1 MKKALSILALALV
14 ALTASASEPAYK
26 ITEVAG
32 IRDHCSVTYKVNGND
47 ATPEN
52 GVINVNENDGITV
65 TITPDEGWIATPSG
79 QWSAAVTRGG
89 ASDFAML
96 KDIVFTP
103 AGENTWTFTMERAN
117 ALISVKYIK
126 IIQDTWIQDIP
137 STTYT
142 GSAKKPN
149 VTVKDGDYTLVE
161 GKDYTVT
168 YSNNTNAGTATV
180 TVTGKGNYTGSASK
194 NFTINKASRYVTFT
208 PYQFTRTFGDP
219 DFTIVPTTSGG
230 GILSYSSNDISIATV
245 NSSTGKVHIVGV
257 GKVRITA
264 RLSGSSNYKA
274 ASDWYEVTVVAKE
287 VAATMIGEI
296 AEQTYTGSPL
306 TPAVVVTDGDAT
318 LTEETDYTV
327 EYTNNTETGEA
338 TVTITGKGNY
348 TGTASTTFTIVA
360 DKTTLDGA
368 ITDAAAYYESIT
380 ADYADIAATL
390 LEAINAAK
398 GVQADKAAT
407 QQAVDN
413 AAEALKKAVQ
423 DAKDAVQVITGIDSV
438 KVSAVNS
445 VWYDLN
451 GRKLEG
457 NPTKKGV
464 YIQNGR
470 KVIVR

>member
-14 ALTASASEPAYK
+14 ALTASAYNLTVGTNEHGTISLKVGE
-26 ITEVAG
+26 TE
-32 IRDHCSVTYKVNGND
+32 N
-47 ATPEN
+47 ATTA
-52 GVINVNENDGITV
+52 NEGDEVTV
-65 TITPDEGWIATPSG
+65 TITPDEGWTVGTVTG
-79 QWSAAVTRGG
+79 QWHAAVVNAPRR
-89 ASDFAML
+89 AIDLLSDFTLSPVA
-96 KDIVFTP
+96 
-103 AGENTWTFTMERAN
+103 NTEDQWTFTMERAN
-117 ALISVKYIK
+117 VEISVKYIK

-161 GKDYTVT
+161 DKDYTVT
-168 YSNNTNAGTATV
+168 YSNNTNAGTATA
-180 TVTGKGNYTGSASK
+180 TVTGKGNYTGSVSK
-194 NFTINKASRYVTFT
+194 NFTINKASRDVTFN
-208 PYQFTRTFGDP
+208 PYHFTRTFGDP

-264 RLSGSSNYKA
+264 RLSGSSNYRP

-360 DKTTLDGA
+360 DKTTLDAA
-368 ITDAAAYYESIT
+368 ITDAADYYESIT

>member
-14 ALTASASEPAYK
+14 ALTASAYNLTVGTNEHGTISLK
-26 ITEVAG
+26 VGTTE
-32 IRDHCSVTYKVNGND
+32 N
-47 ATPEN
+47 ATTA
-52 GVINVNENDGITV
+52 NEGDEVTV
-65 TITPDEGWIATPSG
+65 TITPDEGWTVGTVTG
-79 QWSAAVTRGG
+79 QWHAAVVNAPRR
-89 ASDFAML
+89 AIDLLNDFTLSPVA
-96 KDIVFTP
+96 
-103 AGENTWTFTMERAN
+103 NTEDQWTFTMERAN
-117 ALISVKYIK
+117 VEISVKYIK

-137 STTYT
+137 SVTYT
-142 GSAKKPN
+142 GSAKKPS

-168 YSNNTNAGTATV
+168 YSNNTNAGTATA
-180 TVTGKGNYTGSASK
+180 TVTGKGNYTGSVSK
-194 NFTINKASRYVTFT
+194 NFTINKASRDVTFN
-208 PYQFTRTFGDP
+208 PYHFTRTFGDP

-264 RLSGSSNYKA
+264 RLSGSSNYRP

-360 DKTTLDGA
+360 DKTTLDAA
-368 ITDAAAYYESIT
+368 ITDAADYYESIT

>member
-14 ALTASASEPAYK
+14 ALTASAYNLTVGTNEHGTISLK
-26 ITEVAG
+26 VGTTE
-32 IRDHCSVTYKVNGND
+32 N
-47 ATPEN
+47 ATTA
-52 GVINVNENDGITV
+52 NEGDEVTV
-65 TITPDEGWIATPSG
+65 TITPDEGWTVGTVTG
-79 QWSAAVTRGG
+79 QWHAAVVNAPRR
-89 ASDFAML
+89 AIDLLSDFTLSPVA
-96 KDIVFTP
+96 
-103 AGENTWTFTMERAN
+103 NTEDQWTFTMERAN
-117 ALISVKYIK
+117 VEISVKYIK

-168 YSNNTNAGTATV
+168 YSNNTNAGTATA
-180 TVTGKGNYTGSASK
+180 TVTGKGNYTGSVSK
-194 NFTINKASRYVTFT
+194 NFTINKASRDVTFN
-208 PYQFTRTFGDP
+208 PYHFTRTFGDP

-264 RLSGSSNYKA
+264 RLSGSSNYRA

-360 DKTTLDGA
+360 DKTTLDAA
-368 ITDAAAYYESIT
+368 ITDAADYYESIT

>member
-14 ALTASASEPAYK
+14 ALTASAYNLTVGTNEHGTISLKVGA
-26 ITEVAG
+26 TE
-32 IRDHCSVTYKVNGND
+32 N
-47 ATPEN
+47 ATTA
-52 GVINVNENDGITV
+52 NEGDEVTV
-65 TITPDEGWIATPSG
+65 TITPDEGWTVGTVTG
-79 QWSAAVTRGG
+79 QWHAAVVNAPRR
-89 ASDFAML
+89 AVDLLSDFTLSPVA
-96 KDIVFTP
+96 
-103 AGENTWTFTMERAN
+103 NTEDQWTFTMERAN
-117 ALISVKYIK
+117 VEISVKYIK

-137 STTYT
+137 SVTYT
-142 GSAKKPN
+142 GSAKTPS

-264 RLSGSSNYKA
+264 RLSGSSNYRP

-360 DKTTLDGA
+360 DKTTLDAA
-368 ITDAAAYYESIT
+368 ITDAADYYESIT

>member
-14 ALTASASEPAYK
+14 ALTASAYNLTVGTNEHGTISLKVGE
-26 ITEVAG
+26 TE
-32 IRDHCSVTYKVNGND
+32 N
-47 ATPEN
+47 ATTA
-52 GVINVNENDGITV
+52 NEGDEVTV
-65 TITPDEGWIATPSG
+65 TITPDEGWTVGTVTG
-79 QWSAAVTRGG
+79 QWHAAVVNAPRR
-89 ASDFAML
+89 AIDLLNDFTLSPVA
-96 KDIVFTP
+96 
-103 AGENTWTFTMERAN
+103 NTEDQWTFTMERAN
-117 ALISVKYIK
+117 VEISVKYIK

-137 STTYT
+137 SVTYT
-142 GSAKKPN
+142 GSAKKPS

-161 GKDYTVT
+161 DKDYTVT
-168 YSNNTNAGTATV
+168 YSNNTNAGTATA
-180 TVTGKGNYTGSASK
+180 TVTGKGNYTGSVSK
-194 NFTINKASRYVTFT
+194 NFTINKASRDVTFN
-208 PYQFTRTFGDP
+208 PYHFTRTFGDP

-264 RLSGSSNYKA
+264 RLSGSSNYRA

-348 TGTASTTFTIVA
+348 TGTVSTTFTIVA
-360 DKTTLDGA
+360 DKTTLDAA
-368 ITDAAAYYESIT
+368 ITDAADYYESIT

>member
-14 ALTASASEPAYK
+14 ALTASAYNLTVGTNEHGTISLK
-26 ITEVAG
+26 VGTTE
-32 IRDHCSVTYKVNGND
+32 N
-47 ATPEN
+47 ATTA
-52 GVINVNENDGITV
+52 NEGDEVTV
-65 TITPDEGWIATPSG
+65 TITPDEGWTVGTVTG
-79 QWSAAVTRGG
+79 QWHAAVVNAPRR
-89 ASDFAML
+89 AIDLLSDFTLSPVA
-96 KDIVFTP
+96 
-103 AGENTWTFTMERAN
+103 NTEDQWTFTMERAN
-117 ALISVKYIK
+117 VEISVKYIK

-137 STTYT
+137 SVTYT

-180 TVTGKGNYTGSASK
+180 TITGKGNYTGSVSK
-194 NFTINKASRYVTFT
+194 NFTINKASRDVTFN
-208 PYQFTRTFGDP
+208 PYHFTRTFGDP

-264 RLSGSSNYKA
+264 RLSGSSNYRP

-360 DKTTLDGA
+360 DKTTLDAA
-368 ITDAAAYYESIT
+368 ITDAADYYESIT

-470 KVIVR
+470 KVVVK

>member
-14 ALTASASEPAYK
+14 ALTASAYNLTVGTNEHGTISLK
-26 ITEVAG
+26 VGTTE
-32 IRDHCSVTYKVNGND
+32 N
-47 ATPEN
+47 ATTA
-52 GVINVNENDGITV
+52 NEGDEVTV
-65 TITPDEGWIATPSG
+65 TITPDEGWTVGTVTG
-79 QWSAAVTRGG
+79 QWHAAVVNAPRR
-89 ASDFAML
+89 AIDLLNDFTLSPVA
-96 KDIVFTP
+96 
-103 AGENTWTFTMERAN
+103 NTEDQWTFTMERAN
-117 ALISVKYIK
+117 VEISVKYIK

-137 STTYT
+137 SVTYT

-168 YSNNTNAGTATV
+168 YSNNTNAGTATA
-180 TVTGKGNYTGSASK
+180 TVTGKGNYTGSVSK
-194 NFTINKASRYVTFT
+194 NFTINKASRDVTFN
-208 PYQFTRTFGDP
+208 PYHFTRTFGDP

-264 RLSGSSNYKA
+264 RLSGSSNYRP

-348 TGTASTTFTIVA
+348 TGTVSTTFTIVA
-360 DKTTLDGA
+360 DKTTLDAA
-368 ITDAAAYYESIT
+368 ITDAADYYESIT

>member
-1 MKKALSILALALV
+1 MT
-14 ALTASASEPAYK
+14 LTASAISGYQLSTGTSEHGQLKFMVNNAEVTTAQEGVVVTVVVTPDDNWSTKTVTAQAYA
-26 ITEVAG
+26 EWGDAQAPQHRAG
-32 IRDHCSVTYKVNGND
+32 VTILDDLTVSSTD
-47 ATPEN
+47 
-52 GVINVNENDGITV
+52 NVNE
-65 TITPDEGWIATPSG
+65 
-79 QWSAAVTRGG
+79 
-89 ASDFAML
+89 
-96 KDIVFTP
+96 
-103 AGENTWTFTMERAN
+103 WTFTMPATKVQVN
-117 ALISVKYIK
+117 AEYRKMLTHPTISIE
-126 IIQDTWIQDIP
+126 DIA
-137 STTYT
+137 SVTYT

-168 YSNNTNAGTATV
+168 YSNNTNAGTATA
-180 TVTGKGNYTGSASK
+180 TVTGKGNYTGSVSK
-194 NFTINKASRYVTFT
+194 NFTINKASRDVTFN
-208 PYQFTRTFGDP
+208 PYHFTRTFGDP

-264 RLSGSSNYKA
+264 RLSGSSNYRP

-360 DKTTLDGA
+360 DKTTLDAA

-470 KVIVR
+470 KVVIK

>member
-14 ALTASASEPAYK
+14 ALTASAYNLTVGTNEHGTISLK
-26 ITEVAG
+26 VGTTE
-32 IRDHCSVTYKVNGND
+32 N
-47 ATPEN
+47 ATTA
-52 GVINVNENDGITV
+52 NEGDEVTV
-65 TITPDEGWIATPSG
+65 TITPDEGWTVGTVTG
-79 QWSAAVTRGG
+79 QWHAAVVNAPRR
-89 ASDFAML
+89 AIDLLNDFTLSPVA
-96 KDIVFTP
+96 
-103 AGENTWTFTMERAN
+103 NTEDQWTFTMERAN
-117 ALISVKYIK
+117 VEISVKYIK

-137 STTYT
+137 SVTYT

-168 YSNNTNAGTATV
+168 YSNNTNAGTATA
-180 TVTGKGNYTGSASK
+180 TVTGKGNYTGSVSK
-194 NFTINKASRYVTFT
+194 NFTINKASRDVTFN
-208 PYQFTRTFGDP
+208 PYHFTRTFGDP

-264 RLSGSSNYKA
+264 RLSGSSNYRP

-348 TGTASTTFTIVA
+348 TGTVSTTFTIVA

>member
-14 ALTASASEPAYK
+14 ALTASAYNLTVGTNEHGTISLKVGE
-26 ITEVAG
+26 TE
-32 IRDHCSVTYKVNGND
+32 N
-47 ATPEN
+47 ATTA
-52 GVINVNENDGITV
+52 NEGDEVTV
-65 TITPDEGWIATPSG
+65 TITPDEGWTVGTVTG
-79 QWSAAVTRGG
+79 QWHAAVVNAPRR
-89 ASDFAML
+89 AIDLLSDFTLSPVA
-96 KDIVFTP
+96 
-103 AGENTWTFTMERAN
+103 NTEDQWTFTMERAN
-117 ALISVKYIK
+117 VEISVKYIK

-137 STTYT
+137 SVTYT
-142 GSAKKPN
+142 GSAKKPS

-161 GKDYTVT
+161 DKDYTVT
-168 YSNNTNAGTATV
+168 YSNNTNAGTATA
-180 TVTGKGNYTGSASK
+180 TVTGKGNYTGSVSK
-194 NFTINKASRYVTFT
+194 NFTINKASRDVTFN
-208 PYQFTRTFGDP
+208 PYHFTRTFGDP

-264 RLSGSSNYKA
+264 RLSGSSNYRP

-360 DKTTLDGA
+360 DKTTLDAA
-368 ITDAAAYYESIT
+368 ITDAADYYESIT

>member
-14 ALTASASEPAYK
+14 ALTASAYNLTVGTNEHGTISLK
-26 ITEVAG
+26 VGTTE
-32 IRDHCSVTYKVNGND
+32 N
-47 ATPEN
+47 ATTA
-52 GVINVNENDGITV
+52 NEGDEVTV
-65 TITPDEGWIATPSG
+65 TITPDEGWTVGTVTG
-79 QWSAAVTRGG
+79 QWHAAVVNAPRR
-89 ASDFAML
+89 AIDLLSDFTLSPVA
-96 KDIVFTP
+96 
-103 AGENTWTFTMERAN
+103 NTEDQWTFTMERAN
-117 ALISVKYIK
+117 VEISVKYIK

-137 STTYT
+137 SVTYT
-142 GSAKKPN
+142 GSAKKPS

-161 GKDYTVT
+161 DKDYTVT
-168 YSNNTNAGTATV
+168 YSNNTNAGTATA
-180 TVTGKGNYTGSASK
+180 TVTGKGNYTGSVSK
-194 NFTINKASRYVTFT
+194 NFTINKASRDVTFN
-208 PYQFTRTFGDP
+208 PYHFTRTFGDP

-264 RLSGSSNYKA
+264 RLSGSSNYRP

-348 TGTASTTFTIVA
+348 TGTVSTTFTIVA
-360 DKTTLDGA
+360 DKTTLDAA
-368 ITDAAAYYESIT
+368 ITDAADYYESIS

>member
-14 ALTASASEPAYK
+14 ALTASAYNLTVGTNEHGTISLK
-26 ITEVAG
+26 VGTTE
-32 IRDHCSVTYKVNGND
+32 N
-47 ATPEN
+47 ATTA
-52 GVINVNENDGITV
+52 NEGDEVTV
-65 TITPDEGWIATPSG
+65 TITPDEGWTVGTVTG
-79 QWSAAVTRGG
+79 QWHAAVVNAPRR
-89 ASDFAML
+89 AIDLLNDFTLSPVA
-96 KDIVFTP
+96 
-103 AGENTWTFTMERAN
+103 NTEDQWTFTMERAN
-117 ALISVKYIK
+117 VEISVKYIK

-137 STTYT
+137 SVTYT

-161 GKDYTVT
+161 DKDYTVT
-168 YSNNTNAGTATV
+168 YSNNTNAGTATA
-180 TVTGKGNYTGSASK
+180 TVTGKGNYTGSVSK
-194 NFTINKASRYVTFT
+194 NFTINKASRDVTFN
-208 PYQFTRTFGDP
+208 PYHFTRTFGDP

-264 RLSGSSNYKA
+264 RLSGSSNYRP

-348 TGTASTTFTIVA
+348 TGTVSTTFTIVA
-360 DKTTLDGA
+360 DKTTLDAA
-368 ITDAAAYYESIT
+368 ITDAADYYESIT

>member
-14 ALTASASEPAYK
+14 ALTASAYNLTVGTNEHGTISLK
-26 ITEVAG
+26 VGTTE
-32 IRDHCSVTYKVNGND
+32 N
-47 ATPEN
+47 ATTA
-52 GVINVNENDGITV
+52 NEGDEVTV
-65 TITPDEGWIATPSG
+65 TITPDEGWTVGTVTG
-79 QWSAAVTRGG
+79 QWHAAVVNAPRR
-89 ASDFAML
+89 AIDLLNDFTLSPVA
-96 KDIVFTP
+96 
-103 AGENTWTFTMERAN
+103 NTEDQWTFTMERAN
-117 ALISVKYIK
+117 VEISVKYIK

-137 STTYT
+137 SVTYT

-168 YSNNTNAGTATV
+168 YSNNTNAGTATA
-180 TVTGKGNYTGSASK
+180 TVTGKGNYTGSVSK
-194 NFTINKASRYVTFT
+194 NFTINKASRDVTFN
-208 PYQFTRTFGDP
+208 PYHFTRTFGDP

-264 RLSGSSNYKA
+264 RLSGSSNYRP

-360 DKTTLDGA
+360 NKTTLDGA

>member
-1 MKKALSILALALV
+1 MKKIFSILVLALV
-14 ALTASASEPAYK
+14 ALTASAYNLTVGTNEHGTVSFK
-26 ITEVAG
+26 VGTTE
-32 IRDHCSVTYKVNGND
+32 D
-47 ATPEN
+47 AMTA
-52 GVINVNENDGITV
+52 NEGDEVTV
-65 TITPDEGWIATPSG
+65 TITPDEGWTVGMVTG
-79 QWSAAVTRGG
+79 QWHAAVVNAPRR
-89 ASDFAML
+89 AIDLLNDFTLSPVA
-96 KDIVFTP
+96 DT
-103 AGENTWTFTMERAN
+103 EDQWTFTMERAN
-117 ALISVKYIK
+117 AEISVKYIK

-194 NFTINKASRYVTFT
+194 NFTINRASRDVTFD
-208 PYQFTRTFGDP
+208 PYHFTRTFGDP
-219 DFTIVPTTSGG
+219 DFTIVPTTSGI
-230 GILSYSSNDISIATV
+230 GILSYSSGDNSIATV

-264 RLSGSSNYKA
+264 RLSASSNYIA
-274 ASDWYEVTVVAKE
+274 ASDWYELTVLAKE

-360 DKTTLDGA
+360 DKTTLDAA

>member
-14 ALTASASEPAYK
+14 ALTASAYNLTVGTNEHGTISLK
-26 ITEVAG
+26 VGTTE
-32 IRDHCSVTYKVNGND
+32 N
-47 ATPEN
+47 ATTA
-52 GVINVNENDGITV
+52 NEGDEVTV
-65 TITPDEGWIATPSG
+65 TITPDEGWTVGTVTG
-79 QWSAAVTRGG
+79 QWHAAVVNAPRR
-89 ASDFAML
+89 AIDLLNDFTLSPVA
-96 KDIVFTP
+96 
-103 AGENTWTFTMERAN
+103 NTEDQWTFTMERAN
-117 ALISVKYIK
+117 VEISVKYIK

-137 STTYT
+137 SVTYT

-161 GKDYTVT
+161 DKDYTVT
-168 YSNNTNAGTATV
+168 YSNNTNAGTATA
-180 TVTGKGNYTGSASK
+180 TVTGKGNYTGSVSK
-194 NFTINKASRYVTFT
+194 NFTINKASRDVTFN
-208 PYQFTRTFGDP
+208 PYHFTRTFGDP

-264 RLSGSSNYKA
+264 RLSGSSNYRA

-348 TGTASTTFTIVA
+348 TGTVSTTFTIVA
-360 DKTTLDGA
+360 DKTTLDAA
-368 ITDAAAYYESIT
+368 ITDAADYYESIT

>member
-14 ALTASASEPAYK
+14 ALTASAYNLTVGTNEHGTISLKVGE
-26 ITEVAG
+26 TE
-32 IRDHCSVTYKVNGND
+32 N
-47 ATPEN
+47 ATTA
-52 GVINVNENDGITV
+52 NEGDEVTV
-65 TITPDEGWIATPSG
+65 TITPDEGWTVGTVTG
-79 QWSAAVTRGG
+79 QWHAAVVNAPRR
-89 ASDFAML
+89 AIDLLSDFTLSPVA
-96 KDIVFTP
+96 
-103 AGENTWTFTMERAN
+103 NTEDQWTFTMERAN
-117 ALISVKYIK
+117 VEISVKYIK

-137 STTYT
+137 SVTYT
-142 GSAKKPN
+142 GSAKTPS

-161 GKDYTVT
+161 DKDYTVT
-168 YSNNTNAGTATV
+168 YSNNTNAGTATA

-194 NFTINKASRYVTFT
+194 DFTINKASRDVTFN
-208 PYQFTRTFGDP
+208 PYHFTRTFGDP

-264 RLSGSSNYKA
+264 RLSGSSNYRP

-360 DKTTLDGA
+360 DKTTLDAA
-368 ITDAAAYYESIT
+368 ITDAADYYESIT

>member
-1 MKKALSILALALV
+1 MKRKLLSLLALV
-14 ALTASASEPAYK
+14 SMTLTASAISGYQLSTGTSEHGQLKFMVNNAEVTTAQEGVVVTVVVTPDDNWSTKTVTAQAYA
-26 ITEVAG
+26 EWGDAQAPQHRAG
-32 IRDHCSVTYKVNGND
+32 VTILDDLTVSSTD
-47 ATPEN
+47 
-52 GVINVNENDGITV
+52 NVNE
-65 TITPDEGWIATPSG
+65 
-79 QWSAAVTRGG
+79 
-89 ASDFAML
+89 
-96 KDIVFTP
+96 
-103 AGENTWTFTMERAN
+103 WTFTMPATKVQVN
-117 ALISVKYIK
+117 AEYRKMLTHPTISIE
-126 IIQDTWIQDIP
+126 DIA
-137 STTYT
+137 SVTYT

-149 VTVKDGDYTLVE
+149 VTVKDGEKVLTLNT
-161 GKDYTVT
+161 DYTVSYT
-168 YSNNTNAGTATV
+168 NNVNAGTATV
-180 TVTGKGNYTGSASK
+180 TITGKGNYTGSVSK
-194 NFTINKASRYVTFT
+194 NFTINKASRDVTFN
-208 PYQFTRTFGDP
+208 PYHFTRTFGDP

-264 RLSGSSNYKA
+264 RLSGSSNYRP

-348 TGTASTTFTIVA
+348 TGTVSTTFTIVA
-360 DKTTLDGA
+360 DKTTLDAA
-368 ITDAAAYYESIT
+368 ITDAADYYESIT

>member
-1 MKKALSILALALV
+1 M
-14 ALTASASEPAYK
+14 
-26 ITEVAG
+26 
-32 IRDHCSVTYKVNGND
+32 
-47 ATPEN
+47 
-52 GVINVNENDGITV
+52 
-65 TITPDEGWIATPSG
+65 
-79 QWSAAVTRGG
+79 
-89 ASDFAML
+89 
-96 KDIVFTP
+96 
-103 AGENTWTFTMERAN
+103 
-117 ALISVKYIK
+117 
-126 IIQDTWIQDIP
+126 
-137 STTYT
+137 
-142 GSAKKPN
+142 
-149 VTVKDGDYTLVE
+149 
-161 GKDYTVT
+161 
-168 YSNNTNAGTATV
+168 
-180 TVTGKGNYTGSASK
+180 
-194 NFTINKASRYVTFT
+194 
-208 PYQFTRTFGDP
+208 
-219 DFTIVPTTSGG
+219 
-230 GILSYSSNDISIATV
+230 
-245 NSSTGKVHIVGV
+245 
-257 GKVRITA
+257 
-264 RLSGSSNYKA
+264 
-274 ASDWYEVTVVAKE
+274 
-287 VAATMIGEI
+287 
-296 AEQTYTGSPL
+296 
-306 TPAVVVTDGDAT
+306 VTDGDAT

-348 TGTASTTFTIVA
+348 TGTVSTTFTIVA
-360 DKTTLDGA
+360 DKTTLDAA
-368 ITDAAAYYESIT
+368 ITDAADYYESIT

>member
-14 ALTASASEPAYK
+14 ALTASAYNLTVGTNEHGTISLK
-26 ITEVAG
+26 VGTTE
-32 IRDHCSVTYKVNGND
+32 N
-47 ATPEN
+47 ATTA
-52 GVINVNENDGITV
+52 NEGDEVTV
-65 TITPDEGWIATPSG
+65 TITPDEGWTVGTVTG
-79 QWSAAVTRGG
+79 QWHAAVVNAPRR
-89 ASDFAML
+89 AIDLLNDFTLSPVA
-96 KDIVFTP
+96 
-103 AGENTWTFTMERAN
+103 NTEDQWTFTMERAN
-117 ALISVKYIK
+117 VEISVKYIK

-137 STTYT
+137 SVTYT
-142 GSAKKPN
+142 GSAKTPS

-161 GKDYTVT
+161 DKDYTVT
-168 YSNNTNAGTATV
+168 YSNNTNAGTATA
-180 TVTGKGNYTGSASK
+180 TVTGKGNYTGSVSK
-194 NFTINKASRYVTFT
+194 NFTINKASRDVTFN
-208 PYQFTRTFGDP
+208 PYHFTRTFGDP

-264 RLSGSSNYKA
+264 RLSGSSNYRP

-348 TGTASTTFTIVA
+348 TGTVSTTFTIVA
-360 DKTTLDGA
+360 DKTTLDAA
-368 ITDAAAYYESIT
+368 ITDAADYYESIT

>member
-14 ALTASASEPAYK
+14 ALTASAYNLTVGTNEHGTISLK
-26 ITEVAG
+26 VGTTE
-32 IRDHCSVTYKVNGND
+32 N
-47 ATPEN
+47 ATTA
-52 GVINVNENDGITV
+52 NEGDEVTV
-65 TITPDEGWIATPSG
+65 TITPDEGWTVGTVTG
-79 QWSAAVTRGG
+79 QWHAAVVNAPRR
-89 ASDFAML
+89 AIDLLSDFTLSPVA
-96 KDIVFTP
+96 
-103 AGENTWTFTMERAN
+103 NTEDQWTFTMERAN
-117 ALISVKYIK
+117 VEISVKYIK

-137 STTYT
+137 SVTYT
-142 GSAKKPN
+142 GSAKTPS

-161 GKDYTVT
+161 DKDYTVT
-168 YSNNTNAGTATV
+168 YSNNTNAGTATA
-180 TVTGKGNYTGSASK
+180 TVTGKGNYTGSVSK
-194 NFTINKASRYVTFT
+194 NFTINKASRDVTFN
-208 PYQFTRTFGDP
+208 PYHFTRTFGDP

-264 RLSGSSNYKA
+264 RLSGSSNYRP

-360 DKTTLDGA
+360 DKTTLDAA

>member
-14 ALTASASEPAYK
+14 ALTASAKVAPTYSLTKADGAEAHGI
-26 ITEVAG
+26 ITFKVGETENATTANEGDEV
-32 IRDHCSVTYKVNGND
+32 
-47 ATPEN
+47 
-52 GVINVNENDGITV
+52 TV
-65 TITPDEGWIATPSG
+65 TITPDEGWTVGTVTG
-79 QWSAAVTRGG
+79 QWHAAVVNAPRR
-89 ASDFAML
+89 AIDLLNDFTLSPVA
-96 KDIVFTP
+96 
-103 AGENTWTFTMERAN
+103 NTEDQWTFTMERAN
-117 ALISVKYIK
+117 VEISVKYIK

-137 STTYT
+137 SVTYT

-194 NFTINKASRYVTFT
+194 NFTINKASRDVTFN
-208 PYQFTRTFGDP
+208 PYHFTRTFGDP

-264 RLSGSSNYKA
+264 RLSGSSNYFA

>member
-14 ALTASASEPAYK
+14 ALTASAYNLTVGTNEHGTISLK
-26 ITEVAG
+26 VGTTE
-32 IRDHCSVTYKVNGND
+32 N
-47 ATPEN
+47 ATTA
-52 GVINVNENDGITV
+52 NEGDEVTV
-65 TITPDEGWIATPSG
+65 TITPDEGWTVGTVTG
-79 QWSAAVTRGG
+79 QWHAAVVNAPRR
-89 ASDFAML
+89 AIDLLNDFTLSPVA
-96 KDIVFTP
+96 
-103 AGENTWTFTMERAN
+103 NTEDQWTFTMERAN
-117 ALISVKYIK
+117 VEISVKYIK

-137 STTYT
+137 SVTYT

-161 GKDYTVT
+161 DKDYTVT
-168 YSNNTNAGTATV
+168 YSNNTNAGTATA
-180 TVTGKGNYTGSASK
+180 TVTGKGNYTGSVSK
-194 NFTINKASRYVTFT
+194 NFTINKASRDVTFN
-208 PYQFTRTFGDP
+208 PYHFTRTFGDP

-264 RLSGSSNYKA
+264 RLSGSSNYRP

-360 DKTTLDGA
+360 NKTTLDGA
-368 ITDAAAYYESIT
+368 ITDAADYYESIT

>member
-14 ALTASASEPAYK
+14 ALTASAYNLTVGTNEHGTISLK
-26 ITEVAG
+26 VGTTE
-32 IRDHCSVTYKVNGND
+32 N
-47 ATPEN
+47 ATTA
-52 GVINVNENDGITV
+52 NEGDEVTV
-65 TITPDEGWIATPSG
+65 TITPDEGWTVGTVTG
-79 QWSAAVTRGG
+79 QWHAAVVNAPRR
-89 ASDFAML
+89 AIDLLSDFTLSPVA
-96 KDIVFTP
+96 
-103 AGENTWTFTMERAN
+103 NTEDQWTFTMERAN
-117 ALISVKYIK
+117 VEISVKYIK

-137 STTYT
+137 SVTYT
-142 GSAKKPN
+142 GSAKKPS

-168 YSNNTNAGTATV
+168 YSNNTNAGTATA
-180 TVTGKGNYTGSASK
+180 TVTGKGNYTGSVSK
-194 NFTINKASRYVTFT
+194 NFTINKASRDVTFN
-208 PYQFTRTFGDP
+208 PYHFTRTFGDP

-264 RLSGSSNYKA
+264 RLSGSSNYRP

-360 DKTTLDGA
+360 DKTTLDAA
-368 ITDAAAYYESIT
+368 ITDAADYYESIT

>member
-1 MKKALSILALALV
+1 MKKIFSILVLALV
-14 ALTASASEPAYK
+14 ALTASAYNLTVGTNEHGTVSFK
-26 ITEVAG
+26 VGTTE
-32 IRDHCSVTYKVNGND
+32 D
-47 ATPEN
+47 AMTA
-52 GVINVNENDGITV
+52 NEGDEVTV
-65 TITPDEGWIATPSG
+65 TITPDEGWTVGMVTG
-79 QWSAAVTRGG
+79 QWHAAVVNAPRR
-89 ASDFAML
+89 AIDLLNDFTLSPVA
-96 KDIVFTP
+96 DT
-103 AGENTWTFTMERAN
+103 EDQWTFTMERAN
-117 ALISVKYIK
+117 AEISVKYIK

-194 NFTINKASRYVTFT
+194 NFTINRASRDVTFN
-208 PYQFTRTFGDP
+208 PYRFTRTFGDP

-230 GILSYSSNDISIATV
+230 GFLSYSSSDISIATV

-264 RLSGSSNYKA
+264 RLSASSNYIA
-274 ASDWYEVTVVAKE
+274 ASDWYELTVLAKE

-360 DKTTLDGA
+360 DKTTLDAA

>member
-1 MKKALSILALALV
+1 MKKIFSILVLALV
-14 ALTASASEPAYK
+14 ALTASAYNLTVGTNEHGTVSFK
-26 ITEVAG
+26 VGTTE
-32 IRDHCSVTYKVNGND
+32 D
-47 ATPEN
+47 AMTA
-52 GVINVNENDGITV
+52 NEGDEVTV
-65 TITPDEGWIATPSG
+65 TITPDEGWTVGMVTG
-79 QWSAAVTRGG
+79 QWHAAVVNAPRR
-89 ASDFAML
+89 AIDLLNDFTLSPVA
-96 KDIVFTP
+96 DT
-103 AGENTWTFTMERAN
+103 EDQWTFTMERAN
-117 ALISVKYIK
+117 AEISVKYIK

-194 NFTINKASRYVTFT
+194 NFTINRASRDVTFN
-208 PYQFTRTFGDP
+208 PYRFTRTFGDP

-230 GILSYSSNDISIATV
+230 GFLSYSSSDISIATV

-274 ASDWYEVTVVAKE
+274 ASDWYELTVLAKE

-318 LTEETDYTV
+318 LTEETDFTV

-360 DKTTLDGA
+360 DKTTLDAA

>member
-1 MKKALSILALALV
+1 MT
-14 ALTASASEPAYK
+14 LTASAISGYQLSTGTSEHGQLKFMVNNAEVTTAQEGVVVTVVVTPDDNWSTKTVTAQAYA
-26 ITEVAG
+26 EWGDAQAPQHRAG
-32 IRDHCSVTYKVNGND
+32 VTILDDLTVSSTD
-47 ATPEN
+47 
-52 GVINVNENDGITV
+52 NVNE
-65 TITPDEGWIATPSG
+65 
-79 QWSAAVTRGG
+79 
-89 ASDFAML
+89 
-96 KDIVFTP
+96 
-103 AGENTWTFTMERAN
+103 WTFTMPATKVQVN
-117 ALISVKYIK
+117 AEYRKMLTHPTISIE
-126 IIQDTWIQDIP
+126 DIA
-137 STTYT
+137 SVTYT

-149 VTVKDGDYTLVE
+149 VTVKDGEKVLTLNT
-161 GKDYTVT
+161 DYTVSYT
-168 YSNNTNAGTATV
+168 NNVNAGTATV
-180 TVTGKGNYTGSASK
+180 TITGKGNYTGSVSK
-194 NFTINKASRYVTFT
+194 NFTINKASRDVTFN
-208 PYQFTRTFGDP
+208 PYHFTRTFGDP

-264 RLSGSSNYKA
+264 RLSGSSNYRP

-470 KVIVR
+470 KVVIK

>member
-14 ALTASASEPAYK
+14 ALTASAYNLTVGTNEHGTISLK
-26 ITEVAG
+26 VGTTE
-32 IRDHCSVTYKVNGND
+32 N
-47 ATPEN
+47 ATTA
-52 GVINVNENDGITV
+52 NEGDEVTV
-65 TITPDEGWIATPSG
+65 TITPDEGWTVGTVTG
-79 QWSAAVTRGG
+79 QWHAAVVNAPRR
-89 ASDFAML
+89 AVDLLSDFTLSPVA
-96 KDIVFTP
+96 
-103 AGENTWTFTMERAN
+103 NTEDQWTFTMERAN
-117 ALISVKYIK
+117 VEISVKYIK

-137 STTYT
+137 SVTYT

-168 YSNNTNAGTATV
+168 YSNNTNAGTATA
-180 TVTGKGNYTGSASK
+180 TVTGKGNYTGSVSK
-194 NFTINKASRYVTFT
+194 NFTINKASRDVTFN
-208 PYQFTRTFGDP
+208 PYHFTRTFGDP

-264 RLSGSSNYKA
+264 RLSGSSNYRP

-348 TGTASTTFTIVA
+348 TGTVSTTFTIVA
-360 DKTTLDGA
+360 DKTTLDAA
-368 ITDAAAYYESIT
+368 ITDAADYYESIT

>member
-14 ALTASASEPAYK
+14 ALTASAYNLTVGTNEHGTISLKVGE
-26 ITEVAG
+26 TE
-32 IRDHCSVTYKVNGND
+32 N
-47 ATPEN
+47 ATTA
-52 GVINVNENDGITV
+52 NEGDEVTV
-65 TITPDEGWIATPSG
+65 TITPDEGWTVGTVTG
-79 QWSAAVTRGG
+79 QWHAAVVNAPRR
-89 ASDFAML
+89 AIDLLNDFTLSPVA
-96 KDIVFTP
+96 
-103 AGENTWTFTMERAN
+103 NTEDQWTFTMERAN
-117 ALISVKYIK
+117 VEISVKYIK

-137 STTYT
+137 SVTYT

-168 YSNNTNAGTATV
+168 YSNNTNAGTATA
-180 TVTGKGNYTGSASK
+180 TVTGKGNYTGSVSK
-194 NFTINKASRYVTFT
+194 NFTINKASRDVTFN
-208 PYQFTRTFGDP
+208 PYHFTRTFGDP

-264 RLSGSSNYKA
+264 RLSGSSNYRA

-360 DKTTLDGA
+360 NKTTLDGA
-368 ITDAAAYYESIT
+368 ITDAADYYESIT

>member
-14 ALTASASEPAYK
+14 ALTASAYNLTVGTNEHGTISLKVGE
-26 ITEVAG
+26 TE
-32 IRDHCSVTYKVNGND
+32 N
-47 ATPEN
+47 ATTA
-52 GVINVNENDGITV
+52 NEGDEVTV
-65 TITPDEGWIATPSG
+65 TITPDEGWTVGTVTG
-79 QWSAAVTRGG
+79 QWHAAVVNAPRR
-89 ASDFAML
+89 AIDLLSDFTLSPVA
-96 KDIVFTP
+96 
-103 AGENTWTFTMERAN
+103 NTEDQWTFTMERAN
-117 ALISVKYIK
+117 VEISVKYIK

-137 STTYT
+137 SVTYT
-142 GSAKKPN
+142 GSAKTPS

-161 GKDYTVT
+161 DKDYTVT
-168 YSNNTNAGTATV
+168 YSNNTNAGTATA
-180 TVTGKGNYTGSASK
+180 TVTGKGNYTGSVSK
-194 NFTINKASRYVTFT
+194 NFTINKASRDVTFN
-208 PYQFTRTFGDP
+208 PYHFTRTFGDP

-264 RLSGSSNYKA
+264 RLSGSSNYRP

-360 DKTTLDGA
+360 DKTTLDAA
-368 ITDAAAYYESIT
+368 ITDAADYYESIT

>member
-14 ALTASASEPAYK
+14 ALTASAYNLTVGTNEHGTISLK
-26 ITEVAG
+26 VGTTE
-32 IRDHCSVTYKVNGND
+32 N
-47 ATPEN
+47 ATTA
-52 GVINVNENDGITV
+52 NEGDEVTV
-65 TITPDEGWIATPSG
+65 TITPDEGWTVGTVTG
-79 QWSAAVTRGG
+79 QWHAAVVNAPRR
-89 ASDFAML
+89 AIDLLSDFTLSPVA
-96 KDIVFTP
+96 
-103 AGENTWTFTMERAN
+103 NTEDQWTFTMERAN
-117 ALISVKYIK
+117 VEISVKYIK

-137 STTYT
+137 SVTYT
-142 GSAKKPN
+142 GSAKKPS

-161 GKDYTVT
+161 DKDYTVT
-168 YSNNTNAGTATV
+168 YSNNTNAGTATA
-180 TVTGKGNYTGSASK
+180 TVTGKGNYTGSVSK
-194 NFTINKASRYVTFT
+194 NFTINKASRDVTFN
-208 PYQFTRTFGDP
+208 PYHFTRTFGDP

-264 RLSGSSNYKA
+264 RLSGSSNYRP

-360 DKTTLDGA
+360 DKTTLDAA
-368 ITDAAAYYESIT
+368 ITDAADYYESIT

>member
-1 MKKALSILALALV
+1 MKRKLLSLLALV
-14 ALTASASEPAYK
+14 SMTLTASAISGYQLSTGTSEHGQLKFMVNNAEVTTAQEGVVVTVVVTPDDNWSTKTVTAQAYA
-26 ITEVAG
+26 EWGDAQAPQHRAG
-32 IRDHCSVTYKVNGND
+32 VTILDDLTVSSTD
-47 ATPEN
+47 
-52 GVINVNENDGITV
+52 NVNE
-65 TITPDEGWIATPSG
+65 
-79 QWSAAVTRGG
+79 
-89 ASDFAML
+89 
-96 KDIVFTP
+96 
-103 AGENTWTFTMERAN
+103 WTFTMPATKVQVN
-117 ALISVKYIK
+117 AEYRKMLTHPTISIE
-126 IIQDTWIQDIP
+126 DIA
-137 STTYT
+137 SVTYT

-149 VTVKDGDYTLVE
+149 VIVKDGETTLVE

-180 TVTGKGNYTGSASK
+180 TITGKGNYTGSVSK
-194 NFTINKASRYVTFT
+194 NFTINKASRDVTFN
-208 PYQFTRTFGDP
+208 PYHFTRTFGDP

-264 RLSGSSNYKA
+264 RLSGSSNYRP

-360 DKTTLDGA
+360 DKTTLDAA
-368 ITDAAAYYESIT
+368 ITDAADYYESIT

-470 KVIVR
+470 KVVIK

>member
-14 ALTASASEPAYK
+14 ALTASAYNLTVGTNEHGTISLK
-26 ITEVAG
+26 VGTTE
-32 IRDHCSVTYKVNGND
+32 N
-47 ATPEN
+47 ATTA
-52 GVINVNENDGITV
+52 NEGDEVTV
-65 TITPDEGWIATPSG
+65 TITPDEGWTVGTVTG
-79 QWSAAVTRGG
+79 QWHAAVVNAPRR
-89 ASDFAML
+89 AIDLLSDFTLSPVA
-96 KDIVFTP
+96 
-103 AGENTWTFTMERAN
+103 NTEDQWTFTMERAN
-117 ALISVKYIK
+117 VEISVKYIK

-137 STTYT
+137 SVTYT
-142 GSAKKPN
+142 GSAKTPS

-161 GKDYTVT
+161 DKDYTVT
-168 YSNNTNAGTATV
+168 YSNNTNAGTATA
-180 TVTGKGNYTGSASK
+180 TVTGKGNYTGSVSK
-194 NFTINKASRYVTFT
+194 NFTINKASRDVTFN
-208 PYQFTRTFGDP
+208 PYHFTRTFGDP

-264 RLSGSSNYKA
+264 RLSGSSNYRP

-348 TGTASTTFTIVA
+348 TGTVSTTFTIVA
-360 DKTTLDGA
+360 DKTTLDAA
-368 ITDAAAYYESIT
+368 ITDAADYYESIT

-470 KVIVR
+470 KVVIK

>member
-14 ALTASASEPAYK
+14 ALTASAYNLTVGTNEHGTISLK
-26 ITEVAG
+26 VGTTE
-32 IRDHCSVTYKVNGND
+32 N
-47 ATPEN
+47 ATTA
-52 GVINVNENDGITV
+52 NEGDEVTV
-65 TITPDEGWIATPSG
+65 TITPDEGWTVGTVTG
-79 QWSAAVTRGG
+79 QWHAAVVNAPRR
-89 ASDFAML
+89 AIDLLSDFTLSPVA
-96 KDIVFTP
+96 DT
-103 AGENTWTFTMERAN
+103 EDQWTFTMERAN
-117 ALISVKYIK
+117 VEISVKYIK

-137 STTYT
+137 SVTYT
-142 GSAKKPN
+142 GSAKTPS

-161 GKDYTVT
+161 DKDYTVT

-194 NFTINKASRYVTFT
+194 NFTINKASRDVTFN
-208 PYQFTRTFGDP
+208 PYHFTRTFGDP

-264 RLSGSSNYKA
+264 RLSGSSNYRP

-360 DKTTLDGA
+360 NKTTLDGA

>member
-14 ALTASASEPAYK
+14 ALTASAYNLTVGTNEHGTISLK
-26 ITEVAG
+26 VGTTE
-32 IRDHCSVTYKVNGND
+32 N
-47 ATPEN
+47 ATTA
-52 GVINVNENDGITV
+52 NEGDEVTV
-65 TITPDEGWIATPSG
+65 TITPDEGWTVGTVTG
-79 QWSAAVTRGG
+79 QWHAAVVNAPRR
-89 ASDFAML
+89 AIDLLNDFTLSPVA
-96 KDIVFTP
+96 
-103 AGENTWTFTMERAN
+103 NTEDQWTFTMERAN
-117 ALISVKYIK
+117 VEISVKYIK

-137 STTYT
+137 SVTYT
-142 GSAKKPN
+142 GSAKKPS

-161 GKDYTVT
+161 DKDYTVT
-168 YSNNTNAGTATV
+168 YSNNTNAGTATA
-180 TVTGKGNYTGSASK
+180 TVTGKGNYTGSVSK
-194 NFTINKASRYVTFT
+194 NFTINKASRDVTFN
-208 PYQFTRTFGDP
+208 PYHFTRTFGDP

-264 RLSGSSNYKA
+264 RLSGSSNYRA

-348 TGTASTTFTIVA
+348 TGTVSTTFTIVA
-360 DKTTLDGA
+360 DKTTLDAA
-368 ITDAAAYYESIT
+368 ITDAADYYESIT

>member
-14 ALTASASEPAYK
+14 ALTASAYNLTVGTNEHGTISLK
-26 ITEVAG
+26 VGTTE
-32 IRDHCSVTYKVNGND
+32 N
-47 ATPEN
+47 ATTA
-52 GVINVNENDGITV
+52 NEGDEVTV
-65 TITPDEGWIATPSG
+65 TITPDEGWTVGTVTG
-79 QWSAAVTRGG
+79 QWHAAVVNAPRR
-89 ASDFAML
+89 AIDLLNDFTLSPVA
-96 KDIVFTP
+96 
-103 AGENTWTFTMERAN
+103 NTEDQWTFTMERAN
-117 ALISVKYIK
+117 VEISVKYIK

-137 STTYT
+137 SVTYT
-142 GSAKKPN
+142 GSAKKPS

-161 GKDYTVT
+161 DKDYTVT
-168 YSNNTNAGTATV
+168 YSNNTNAGTATA
-180 TVTGKGNYTGSASK
+180 TVTGKGNYTGSVSK

-264 RLSGSSNYKA
+264 RLSGSSNYRP

-360 DKTTLDGA
+360 AQTTLDAA
-368 ITDAAAYYESIT
+368 ITDAADYYESIT